1 MPKTVVLAIPDLH
14 CPADH
19 RFALRHACRVADK
32 ISPTHVVFLGD
43 VVDHNAISFHE
54 KLPELP
60 SAKEEYRQMRLR
72 LRRWHRAFP
81 NAKVCIG
88 NHDERVHRVV
98 RKNGVPASIY
108 LKEYN
113 EVFGLDDG
121 WKWAYTHTIH
131 NVLYTH
137 GHGSSTAWS
146 IAKNTN
152 KSTVCGHIHTCAD
165 IKWMATDK
173 MRFFGMNVG
182 CMVDRH
188 HPAMEY
194 AKSDIVKPILA
205 VGVITDGLPH
215 LELMNL

>member
-1 MPKTVVLAIPDLH
+1 MSTVLAIPDLH

-19 RFALRHACRVADK
+19 KQALRFVCSVASRVN
-32 ISPTHVVFLGD
+32 PTHIVFLGD
-43 VVDHNAISFHE
+43 VIDHNAISFHE
-54 KLPELP
+54 KMPELP
-60 SAKEEYRQMRLR
+60 SAKEEYRQMKLR
-72 LRRWHRAFP
+72 LKRWYREFP

-98 RKNGVPASIY
+98 RRCGVPSSIY
-108 LKEYN
+108 LREYN
-113 EVFGLDDG
+113 DVLELGDG
-121 WKWAYTHTIH
+121 WKWGYSHTIDK
-131 NVLYTH
+131 VLYTH

-152 KSTVCGHIHTCAD
+152 KSTVCGHIHTACEL
-165 IKWMATDK
+165 KFMATDE

-182 CMVDRH
+182 SLVDRH

-194 AKSDIVKPILA
+194 AKADIVKPILA
-205 VGVITDGLPH
+205 VGVIRNGNPT